1 MIASLEGNIVVVR
14 ALLER
19 GGENNNFGL
28 SLYLIVNAKH
38 VIFLQYSIAKCT
50 AIRGSTALIQPM
62 HMVQID
68 CF

>member
-1 MIASLEGNIVVVR
+1 MIASLEGNTVVVR

-19 GGENNNFGL
+19 GSENDNFGL
-28 SLYLIVNAKH
+28 SLKPDCQCQTRDIW
-38 VIFLQYSIAKCT
+38 QYSIAKCT
-50 AIRGSTALIQPM
+50 TIRGSTVLIQPM